1 MGSSD
6 ILSQS
11 EIDNLLNSLTAG
23 PSTGTGPS
31 EGPSPVQQE
40 TIAMP
45 ALMANEDSYNDTY
58 ASENK
63 GFKLYNFRRPD
74 KFSKDHLRALMD
86 IHKEFSRQL
95 ALLLSTYLRMHV
107 DIDIISVDQLTY
119 DEFTRSMPNPI
130 TIGILEL
137 NPLPGQVLLGMSHE
151 ITSSIVDRMLGGVG
165 ASEIKPREL
174 TDIEEALARRV
185 FEKITK
191 SLEDSWK
198 GVFPVQGTV
207 VGLDSNY
214 TLIQIAGHGEIVALI
229 TLEVQ
234 IANKYSGLLSLC
246 YPYPVLEVVVGQL
259 SSQHIFQAK
268 GIINT
273 SEDKQVILN
282 KLNNT
287 NVIMDVI
294 LGDVDISVHDL
305 VDLKIGDVLRLN
317 NSVSENLVV
326 KVNGIP
332 KFLSRPGI
340 KGNRIAINVMDV
352 ISKSE

>member
-1 MGSSD
+1 MTESD

-11 EIDNLLNSLTAG
+11 EIDNLLSSLSG
-23 PSTGTGPS
+23 DPVSHS
-31 EGPSPVQQE
+31 EQPE
-40 TIAMP
+40 EIALP
-45 ALMANEDSYNDTY
+45 TNQANDDSFNPDK
-58 ASENK
+58 K
-63 GFKLYNFRRPD
+63 GYKLYNFRRPD
-74 KFSKDHLRALMD
+74 KFSKDHLRALLD

-95 ALLLSTYLRMHV
+95 ALLLTTYLRMHV

-130 TIGILEL
+130 TIGIMEL
-137 NPLPGQVLLGMSHE
+137 NPLPGQILLGMSHE

-165 ASEIKPREL
+165 ISETKAREL

-185 FEKITK
+185 FEKILK
-191 SLEDSWK
+191 SLEESWK
-198 GVFPVQGTV
+198 GIFPVQGSV

-214 TLIQIAGHGEIVALI
+214 SLIQIATPGEIVALI

-268 GIINT
+268 GLINT

-282 KLNNT
+282 KINNT
-287 NVIMDVI
+287 NVAIDVL
-294 LGDVDISVHDL
+294 LGEADITVRDL
-305 VDLKIGDVLRLN
+305 VELKIGDVLRLN
-317 NSVSENLVV
+317 NAVSENLVV
-326 KVNGIP
+326 KVNEIP
-332 KFLSRPGI
+332 KFLCRPGT
-340 KGNRIAINVMDV
+340 KGSKIAINIMD
-352 ISKSE
+352 IINKSE